1 MTSYETI
8 YSRFLNRIT
17 DFNLAELDDY
27 TLNNMLRSWLSSAIV
42 KVRTSTDLSQRDE
55 ENEVFVND
63 LNDLDIELLAMGMTL
78 AWVDQTLNSTEL
90 TAMMVGGKEEKFY
103 SQSAHIS
110 ELRALHADTLREMQQ
125 LYTYNTY
132 ASDDYFN

>member
-27 TLNNMLRSWLSSAIV
+27 TLNNMLRSWLSSALV

-55 ENEVFVND
+55 ESEVFIND

-110 ELRALHADTLREMQQ
+110 ELRALRADTLREMQQ

>member
-27 TLNNMLRSWLSSAIV
+27 TLNNMLRSWLSSALV

-55 ENEVFVND
+55 ESELFINE
-63 LNDLDIELLAMGMTL
+63 LTDLDIELLAMGMTL
-78 AWVDQTLNSTEL
+78 AWIEQCLNSTEL
-90 TAMMVGGKEEKFY
+90 MLMMTGGKEEKFY
-103 SQSAHIS
+103 SQSQHIT
-110 ELRALHADTLREMQQ
+110 ELRALRADTIHEMQQ
-125 LYTYNTY
+125 LYTYSTY
-132 ASDDYFN
+132 VNDDYFN

>member
-27 TLNNMLRSWLSSAIV
+27 TLNNMLRSWLSSALV

-55 ENEVFVND
+55 ESELFTNE
-63 LNDLDIELLAMGMTL
+63 LTDLDIELLAMGMTL
-78 AWVDQTLNSTEL
+78 AWIEQCLNSTEL
-90 TAMMVGGKEEKFY
+90 MLMMTGGKEEKFY
-103 SQSAHIS
+103 SQSQHIT
-110 ELRALHADTLREMQQ
+110 ELRALRADTLREMQQ
-125 LYTYNTY
+125 LYTYSTY
-132 ASDDYFN
+132 VNDDYFN